1 MVLKKNTA
9 ILLSSFHGIVT
20 PEDFVRKQI
29 SRNGSLF
36 ATNDTI
42 PNKKDN

>member
-9 ILLSSFHGIVT
+9 VLLSSFDGMVT

-29 SRNGSLF
+29 SRNGSLY

-42 PNKKDN
+42 PNKKR